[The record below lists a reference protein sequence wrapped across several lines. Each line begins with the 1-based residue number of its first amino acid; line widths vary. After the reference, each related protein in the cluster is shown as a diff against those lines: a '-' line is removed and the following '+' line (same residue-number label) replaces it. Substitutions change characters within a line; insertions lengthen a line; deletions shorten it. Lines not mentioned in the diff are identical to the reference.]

1 MQIYPAIDLMDGEV
15 VRLTRGK
22 RETKKVYGD
31 PLKVA
36 RKFSRYVDKVHIVD
50 LDGAFSGTPVNL
62 GKVKEIAG
70 ETDLDIQ
77 LGGGIR
83 TVEDLQCVLAAGVRN
98 PIIGTKALDESFLK
112 QAVDESSGLTVS
124 LDISSEGLATDGW
137 KKGGSIS
144 HRQGYDLI
152 RRYVKRFVVTV
163 ISHDGTLVGARR
175 IERFWEDEE
184 MIYAGGVASVQ
195 DVKILED
202 VGFDGVIIGKA
213 LYEGNLAMEDLQKFI
228 QEERC

>member
-31 PLKVA
+31 PLVVA
-36 RKFSRYVDKVHIVD
+36 RKFSRYVDKIHIVD
-50 LDGAFSGTPVNL
+50 LDGAFSGSPVNL
-62 GKVKEIAG
+62 DKVKEIAG
-70 ETDLDIQ
+70 ETNLEIQ

-83 TVEDLQCVLAAGVRN
+83 TVENLRGVMAAGVRN
-98 PIIGTKALDESFLK
+98 PIIGTKALDESFLE

-144 HRQGYDLI
+144 HRQAYDLT
-152 RRYVKRFVVTV
+152 RRYVKRFVVTA
-163 ISHDGTLVGARR
+163 ISQDGTLAGARR
-175 IERFWEDEE
+175 MERFWEDEE
-184 MIYAGGVASVQ
+184 MIYAGGVASVK
-195 DVKILED
+195 DVEALED

-213 LYEGNLAMEDLQKFI
+213 LYEGNLALEDLQEFI